1 MLRQQA
7 AGADLWTDFET
18 AVERIARDLDSNPK
32 RINYAKRRQALSTWQ
47 MSEADWT
54 ALCTGIPKLGR
65 LKAKNDP
72 SVGTVLAWA
81 QATQADHLLC
91 PIITTLRHTR
101 QDTKPLVNKVSQF
114 LTPTN
119 QKGGRLELRHRLDHY
134 AARLAH
140 RCDIGANPN
149 QPM

>member
-1 MLRQQA
+1 MTAGGSWVDCAALLDIPVGRAKPALAVLRQQA
-7 AGADLWTDFET
+7 AGADLWTAFET
-18 AVERIARDLDSNPK
+18 AVERVARDLDSNPN
-32 RINYAKRRQALSTWQ
+32 RINYTKRRQALSTWQ

-54 ALCTGIPKLGR
+54 ALCSGIPKLGW

-119 QKGGRLELRHRLDHY
+119 Q
-134 AARLAH
+134 
-140 RCDIGANPN
+140 
-149 QPM
+149 